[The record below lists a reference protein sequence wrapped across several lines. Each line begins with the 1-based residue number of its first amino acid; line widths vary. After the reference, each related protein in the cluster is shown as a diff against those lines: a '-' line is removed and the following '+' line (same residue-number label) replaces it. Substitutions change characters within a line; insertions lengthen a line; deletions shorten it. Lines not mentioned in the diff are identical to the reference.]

1 MFHCKIYS
9 KEYLE
14 DDSGWSVTPTT
25 SLLQRIHA
33 IPEQSSRWIAALRH
47 AGQDNKIALGSPIQ
61 SDECALYFP
70 VWFIDAVGILPDG
83 GERIVRFEVSE
94 RIPRAGKLH
103 FKTLGVIPDW
113 VDIVSILEEPLSQLG
128 VLKRGQMVPVPVI
141 DDAMLILD
149 TCEPDDEFVF
159 MDGSDITLEVDPDE
173 SIPVTQMQ
181 EAEVD
186 QAQEAEVDQAQEA
199 DQEDQAQEEEDHELP
214 IQTPPLKGKFVP
226 FQGKGY
232 VLGGR

>member
-25 SLLQRIHA
+25 FLLQRIHA

-47 AGQDNKIALGSPIQ
+47 AGEDNKIALGSPIQ

-70 VWFIDAVGILPDG
+70 VWFINAVGIVPDG

-149 TCEPDDEFVF
+149 TCEPDEDFVF
-159 MDGSDITLEVDPDE
+159 MDGSDITLEVDVDE
-173 SIPVTQMQ
+173 SVPVSHTDDH
-181 EAEVD
+181 AH
-186 QAQEAEVDQAQEA
+186 A
-199 DQEDQAQEEEDHELP
+199 DQYQQDEDQQDQQDQDQLP

>member
-33 IPEQSSRWIAALRH
+33 IPEQSSRWIAALRN
-47 AGQDNKIALGSPIQ
+47 AGEDNKIALGSPIQ

-70 VWFIDAVGILPDG
+70 VWFINAVGIVPDG

-103 FKTLGVIPDW
+103 FKTVGVIPDW

-149 TCEPDDEFVF
+149 TCEPDEEFVF
-159 MDGSDITLEVDPDE
+159 MDGSDITLEVDVDE
-173 SIPVTQMQ
+173 SIPVTHTDHH
-181 EAEVD
+181 AHAD
-186 QAQEAEVDQAQEA
+186 QGDHAQEA
-199 DQEDQAQEEEDHELP
+199 DEADEADEEDEDQLP

>member
-149 TCEPDDEFVF
+149 TCEPDQEFVF

-173 SIPVTQMQ
+173 SIPVTQPFADHQ
-181 EAEVD
+181 ND
-186 QAQEAEVDQAQEA
+186 QAQDDHAQEA
-199 DQEDQAQEEEDHELP
+199 DQDEQQEEDELP
-214 IQTPPLKGKFVP
+214 IQTPPLRGKFVP

>member
-141 DDAMLILD
+141 DNAMLILD
-149 TCEPDDEFVF
+149 TCEPDAEFVF
-159 MDGSDITLEVDPDE
+159 MDGSDITLDVDPDE
-173 SIPVTQMQ
+173 SIPVS
-181 EAEVD
+181 
-186 QAQEAEVDQAQEA
+186 QAQEA
-199 DQEDQAQEEEDHELP
+199 DVDQHGHEDEQTQEAQEDQQDELP
-214 IQTPPLKGKFVP
+214 IQTPPLRGKFVP

>member
-61 SDECALYFP
+61 SEECALYFP

-94 RIPRAGKLH
+94 RIPRASKLH
-103 FKTLGVIPDW
+103 FKTLGIIPDW

-141 DDAMLILD
+141 EDAMLILD
-149 TCEPDDEFVF
+149 TCEPDEEFVF
-159 MDGSDITLEVDPDE
+159 MDGSDITLEVDVDD
-173 SIPVTQMQ
+173 SIPVEQADVEDDVEADADQ
-181 EAEVD
+181 HEEAEE
-186 QAQEAEVDQAQEA
+186 AQQD
-199 DQEDQAQEEEDHELP
+199 ELP